1 MEKSEKTCMV
11 HFLKR
16 TLQNEGIAVDHLIED
31 DKYFTTLA
39 FVEIDENGERKFS
52 FARKPGADTQL
63 RKEELDP
70 TLLQKVK
77 FFISDRFP

>member
-1 MEKSEKTCMV
+1 M
-11 HFLKR
+11 HGAFLKR

-31 DKYFTTLA
+31 DKYFTTLV

-70 TLLQKVK
+70 TLLKN
-77 FFISDRFP
+77 FSFRIAFPDG